1 MDPKDFPPLS
11 QNSKP
16 DSSLDS
22 SWAEVVKEAPH
33 QVSTE
38 QDPTKPSYAETAG
51 HEEKLLETNP
61 TPAEQVKG
69 KLLNENAPGKISGR
83 RIPNNSCLM

>member
-1 MDPKDFPPLS
+1 MDPSDFPPL
-11 QNSKP
+11 QQISKP
-16 DSSLDS
+16 DTSLDS
-22 SWAEVVKEAPH
+22 SWAEVAKEAPH

-38 QDPTKPSYAETAG
+38 QEPTKPSKPSYAETAG

-69 KLLNENAPGKISGR
+69 KLLNEHAPGKIR
-83 RIPNNSCLM
+83 